1 MQDTFRAAITALSF
15 LTFIGIIFWAMS
27 ARRSKDFEE
36 AANLPLIE
44 ANEVRP
50 NTTVSAQA
58 GDLHE

>member
-1 MQDTFRAAITALSF
+1 
-15 LTFIGIIFWAMS
+15 MS
-27 ARRSKDFEE
+27 ARRSKGFEE